1 MHEYDRAVA
10 DRLARRAVERAAPQ
24 ELPQFAMTAEAF
36 HSTSPYRRLMVGRRD
51 EPLGL
56 GLETVAALLSA
67 AALAAAVQV
76 LDHISQQAAGRAV
89 ETVQRRVL
97 PRFRRRR
104 REAAAGEAAITG
116 AAAAGAAVAGAAV
129 ERLSAEQLAEVRL
142 VAVQAAMRLQVSEAQ
157 ARTIADGIVAELA
170 TMTRGPSGGDG
181 PEEGRGEAGQLP

>member
-10 DRLARRAVERAAPQ
+10 DRLARRAVEQAAPQ

-36 HSTSPYRRLMVGRRD
+36 HSTSPYRRLMVGTRD

-116 AAAAGAAVAGAAV
+116 AAAVGAAV

-170 TMTRGPSGGDG
+170 TMARGPAERDG
-181 PEEGRGEAGQLP
+181 SEEEPDEAGQ